1 MKEGNHCKSFAAHES
16 PTHEQPLILN
26 VLNSF
31 KQDENVKCKTEKT
44 QSDSNNSHESLM
56 AEMLHSDMP
65 NRLTNQHTQLNC
77 LKLSPNSLQSLFGV
91 LSLIK

>member
-16 PTHEQPLILN
+16 LTHEQPLILN

-31 KQDENVKCKTEKT
+31 KKDANEKCKTEKT

-56 AEMLHSDMP
+56 EKMLHFDMP
-65 NRLTNQHTQLNC
+65 NRLTNQHTQLNY
-77 LKLSPNSLQSLFGV
+77 LSPLLTQAPIFGF

>member
-1 MKEGNHCKSFAAHES
+1 MKEGNNCKSFAAHES

-31 KQDENVKCKTEKT
+31 KQDENVKWKTNKT

-56 AEMLHSDMP
+56 VEILHFDMP
-65 NRLTNQHTQLNC
+65 SRLTNHHTQLN
-77 LKLSPNSLQSLFGV
+77 
-91 LSLIK
+91 

>member
-31 KQDENVKCKTEKT
+31 KQDENVKCKTRENT
-44 QSDSNNSHESLM
+44 
-56 AEMLHSDMP
+56 
-65 NRLTNQHTQLNC
+65 
-77 LKLSPNSLQSLFGV
+77 
-91 LSLIK
+91 I